1 MKFGKTFLAHQVPE
15 WHLHYMNYKSLKKRI
30 KAIHNNEL
38 ELLSQNKNVD
48 VLNNGRVKS
57 DLAAFFFELDRN
69 IEKVDDFYNKKYM
82 EYEYRLKKITSAL
95 PAMTD
100 LSISGQLTNTD
111 SMTTLKDA
119 GLVDDEEEEEIIGVL
134 LELRNCFRNLKWFG
148 ELNKRAFRKILKKL
162 DKKTGTHR
170 QDAYLNTRVYPLE
183 FCNDTDTVHCLSI
196 ANEYL
201 TKLNDRLEGQD
212 SESDES
218 AEESTGNGVSN
229 KGNKAMAVISAN
241 LANGSSVSIGS
252 VSTSSSISAVDVGIS
267 LSHASASSGLPPP
280 SSAFVANGMNSNR
293 TEAKLNVTARTSRIG
308 NSPYVNALKK
318 DDPDL
323 LNKVL
328 IKECMSPVLAPLKL
342 LLSLLN
348 RATLDLSYK
357 CIDYLLEII
366 PVLSDPADISG
377 RNFLH
382 HHVITLG
389 KQYVKRLEQGSKVSI
404 PVPAQS
410 PAEFSYRLLNTFGP
424 DGINSNDCSKGL
436 LYVFEHLPAHL
447 KFAILQKDN
456 YKRTPLH
463 YAAQY
468 GLKEVTGIIVRYLKK
483 WDLYNEKVS
492 LDDVNQWGDCESLTP
507 IHLAVLGTHP
517 RTASVLLNSISPEIS
532 LTCPGLLHIATRLD
546 SPELIELLLDRKGI
560 DIDYCEPETHETSLY
575 IASKLDLLSSV
586 DCLLK
591 RKANSEIGEGTFG
604 WTPIFVA
611 AAEGFAAIVES
622 LIAKGAKFHIF
633 DQSGWT
639 PREHAA
645 LRGHME
651 IVKML
656 TPKDYDPYQFIRKP
670 VISPK
675 LSPKTI
681 SPYNMKELA
690 SSIDRLSD
698 FDGKSAYDHNRKM
711 EMKMQ
716 MVGERNGHK
725 GMSTKEIKSF
735 GHSYLHE
742 NQALVLLTLG
752 STDARDQGPS
762 LDLKK
767 VPLSKLHTTELDS
780 ALSLSIHTADPKQIP
795 ITLDLPLD
803 DTRGS
808 ATDPITFKCD
818 GSDPMDTVV
827 YFDIVPTYQ
836 CEESPI
842 DQPNGMID
850 NRGRSTYRRENYIRG
865 RENIRSGSEKY
876 DRRMLSN
883 NSSNSGSSSSSKV
896 LGRAVAILRNVYT
909 SVGELKK
916 SLVNVAKIPILE
928 ATTLEVLGTV
938 KFEIMLVTSFQHPKM
953 TFGDSGVYWKS
964 MVAPR
969 VIGHRG
975 NGMNSPDRKSL
986 QLGENTMESFI
997 AAASLGASYVEFDVQ
1012 LTKDNVPVV
1021 YHDFLVAESGI
1032 DIPMHALTLEQFLG
1046 LNEQNDNPEAQLNGR
1061 RGDTRDDTF
1070 ISKGRIKGHTG
1081 IDAARER
1088 MRHTRTWK
1096 QKKYKGNSRGST
1108 IASKFV
1114 TLAELFKQVP
1124 SKVGFNIEVKYP
1136 MLDESQIEDIGQVGP
1151 DMNHFVDT
1159 ILKTVFENKGKRN
1172 VVFSSFHPDI
1182 CTMLSLKQP
1191 SIPILFLT
1199 DSGCSSVADVRSSSL
1214 QNAIRFARKW
1224 NLLGIVSNAKP
1235 IVECPRLASV
1245 VKSSGLVCVTYG
1257 SENND
1262 PTNVKLEITAG
1273 IDAIIADSVLA
1284 VRKELTKLGKGE
1296 SDTTK
1301 ENTAETEPLKSDK
1314 LITGTDKMQAIKM
1327 KTPILPSS
1335 NQAKD

>member
-15 WHLHYMNYKSLKKRI
+15 WHQHYMNYKSLKRRI
-30 KAIHNNEL
+30 KAIHNKEL
-38 ELLSQNKNVD
+38 ELLSRNKNVD
-48 VLNNGRVKS
+48 ALNNEAVKS

-82 EYEYRLKKITSAL
+82 EYEHRLKKITSAL

-100 LSISGQLTNTD
+100 FGISSQSTNTGSIS
-111 SMTTLKDA
+111 TLKDA
-119 GLVDDEEEEEIIGVL
+119 GLDDDDEEEEIIGVL

-183 FCNDTDTVHCLSI
+183 FCNDTDTIHCLSVT
-196 ANEYL
+196 NDYL

-212 SESDES
+212 SESSLGEES
-218 AEESTGNGVSN
+218 AEESCGNGIPKKEN
-229 KGNKAMAVISAN
+229 KVMTAVSAN
-241 LANGSSVSIGS
+241 IANGSSVSIGS
-252 VSTSSSISAVDVGIS
+252 VSTTSSISAIDMGIS
-267 LSHASASSGLPPP
+267 SSHASNLSGLPPP
-280 SSAFVANGMNSNR
+280 SSAFVANNINFNR
-293 TEAKLNVTARTSRIG
+293 LDAKLNGSNARSSRAG
-308 NSPYVNALKK
+308 NSPYINALKR
-318 DDPDL
+318 DDAEL

-328 IKECMSPVLAPLKL
+328 IKECLSPVLAPLKL

-389 KQYVKRLEQGSKVSI
+389 KQYVKRLEQGSEVSI

-436 LYVFEHLPAHL
+436 LYIFEHLPAHL

-468 GLKEVTGIIVRYLKK
+468 GLKDVTGIIVRYLKN
-483 WDLYNEKVS
+483 WNLYNEKIS
-492 LDDVNQWGDCESLTP
+492 LDDVNHWGDCENLTP

-517 RTASVLLNSISPEIS
+517 RTANVLLNSISSEIS

-546 SPELIELLLDRKGI
+546 SSELIELLLKRKGI
-560 DIDYCEPETHETSLY
+560 DINYCEPDTHETALY
-575 IASKLDLLSSV
+575 IAAKLNLISSV
-586 DCLLK
+586 KCLLTS
-591 RKANSEIGEGTFG
+591 KANPEIGEGTFG

-611 AAEGFAAIVES
+611 AAEGFVEVVKL
-622 LIAKGAKFHIF
+622 LIANGANYYIF

-645 LRGHME
+645 LRGHVDIVE
-651 IVKML
+651 IL
-656 TPKDYDPYQFIRKP
+656 TPQNYDPYQLIQKP
-670 VISPK
+670 TISPK
-675 LSPKTI
+675 LSPKAI
-681 SPYNMKELA
+681 SPYNMKELV

-698 FDGKSAYDHNRKM
+698 YDSKGSLDQNKKM

-716 MVGERNGHK
+716 MVAERTGHK
-725 GMSTKEIKSF
+725 GTISKGIKSF
-735 GHSYLHE
+735 GHSYLQE
-742 NQALVLLTLG
+742 SQALVLLTLG

-818 GSDPMDTVV
+818 GFDPMNTVI

-836 CEESPI
+836 CEESYT
-842 DQPNGMID
+842 DQHNDGPDRRGR
-850 NRGRSTYRRENYIRG
+850 RGRSEYRRGNYYRG
-865 RENIRSGSEKY
+865 KEDTCSVNGNRDRRGLSNCSSGSAAP
-876 DRRMLSN
+876 
-883 NSSNSGSSSSSKV
+883 SSKV

-938 KFEIMLVTSFQHPKM
+938 KFEVMLVTSFQHPKM

-1046 LNEQNDNPEAQLNGR
+1046 LNEQNENSEDEVSGR

-1070 ISKGRIKGHTG
+1070 ISKGRIKGHASV
-1081 IDAARER
+1081 DAVRER
-1088 MRHTRTWK
+1088 MRHTKTWK

-1108 IASKFV
+1108 IASRFV
-1114 TLAELFKQVP
+1114 TLAELFKKVP
-1124 SKVGFNIEVKYP
+1124 MKVGFNIEVKYP

-1159 ILKTVFENKGKRN
+1159 ILKTVFENKGQRN

-1199 DSGCSSVADVRSSSL
+1199 DSGCSPVADVRSSSL

-1224 NLLGIVSNAKP
+1224 NLLGIVTNAKP
-1235 IVECPRLASV
+1235 IVKCPRLASV
-1245 VKSSGLVCVTYG
+1245 IKASGLVCVTYG

-1262 PTNVKLEITAG
+1262 PTNVKLEMTAG

-1284 VRKELTKLGKGE
+1284 VRKELTKLGRE
-1296 SDTTK
+1296 
-1301 ENTAETEPLKSDK
+1301 
-1314 LITGTDKMQAIKM
+1314 GTDNSREDISQIGTEGGA
-1327 KTPILPSS
+1327 
-1335 NQAKD
+1335 